1 MMLTNLFKNLFAN
14 QNKIARFRVKILSN
28 SMKEHCLCPSVD

>member
-14 QNKIARFRVKILSN
+14 QSKIARFRVKTLSD
-28 SMKEHCLCPSVD
+28 STKEHCSCPSVD